1 MKRCTATMN
10 LCLDIGNTRTK
21 AAIFTPSGK
30 LKHLLTYEGLPNVTQ
45 MKEVIAKYDITH
57 AILSSVAADNTS
69 LHEVLQNNT
78 QQFIHFS
85 HQTPLPVTNAYQTQ
99 QTLGNDRLAA
109 VIGAYSKYPQHSLL
123 VIDAGTCITYDF
135 LDTSGTYCGGGISP
149 GIRIKCKALHTFTG
163 RLPLIDVTPQEI
175 EAVELVGSNTRN
187 SILSGV
193 ILGTIAEIDGII
205 DRYKQ
210 KYEPLLVLLTGG
222 DAIFF
227 ENRLKSKIFAC
238 PNLVPEGLNKILLY
252 NAGKI

>member
-1 MKRCTATMN
+1 MN
-10 LCLDIGNTRTK
+10 LCLDVGNTRTK
-21 AAIFTPSGK
+21 AAIFTSSGQ
-30 LKHLLTYEGLPNVTQ
+30 LKHLLTYNGWPDAAQL
-45 MKEVIAKYDITH
+45 KEVITKHGITH

-69 LHEVLQNNT
+69 LNEVLQNNT
-78 QQFIHFS
+78 KQFIYFS
-85 HQTPLPVTNAYQTQ
+85 HQTPLPVTNAYQTP

-109 VIGAYSKYPQHSLL
+109 VIGAYGKYPQHNLL

-135 LDTSGTYCGGGISP
+135 LDIAGTYYGGGISP

-163 RLPLIDVTPQEI
+163 RLPFIDINPMEI
-175 EAVELVGSNTRN
+175 EAVDLVGNNTRN